1 MSEMVG
7 ACREM
12 TFEEEAQVYED
23 EASRLFRKEAP
34 GSEPPFANCIVR
46 RGKRIIIKA
55 RNEIADTKAQA
66 EKIISVL
73 QEENEKLNKELEKY
87 RVIKSVTNMILRGD
101 AE

>member
-7 ACREM
+7 TCREM
-12 TFEEEAQVYED
+12 TFEEEAQAYED
-23 EASRLFRKEAP
+23 EAARLFRKEEL

-46 RGKRIIIKA
+46 RGKRIIAKA
-55 RNEIADTKAQA
+55 RNEIALEKEKS
-66 EKIISVL
+66 EKIISIL
-73 QEENEKLNKELEKY
+73 QEENKKLNKELEKY

>member
-7 ACREM
+7 TCREM
-12 TFEEEAQVYED
+12 TFEEEAQAYED
-23 EASRLFRKEAP
+23 EAVRLFRKEEP
-34 GSEPPFANCIVR
+34 GSEQPFANCIVR
-46 RGKRIIIKA
+46 RGRRIITKA
-55 RNEIADTKAQA
+55 RNEIALEKEKS
-66 EKIISVL
+66 EKIISIL

>member
-7 ACREM
+7 TCKEM
-12 TFEEEAQVYED
+12 TFEEEAQAYEN
-23 EASRLFRKEAP
+23 EASRLFEKEEL

-46 RGKRIIIKA
+46 RGTRIIIKA
-55 RNEIADTKAQA
+55 RKEIADTKSQA